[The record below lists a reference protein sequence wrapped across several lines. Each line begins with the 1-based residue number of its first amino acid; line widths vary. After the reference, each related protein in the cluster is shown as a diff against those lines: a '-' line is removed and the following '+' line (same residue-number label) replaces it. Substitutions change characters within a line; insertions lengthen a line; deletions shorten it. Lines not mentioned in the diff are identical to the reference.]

1 MDEGLAPGVGGIV
14 VSANFG
20 RPAAVNRIAA
30 RLLESGIELSRQ
42 PLLRA
47 AVQFAVEE
55 DPLGGRASAAAAV
68 DSLLGLG
75 PLEPLL
81 ADEAIAD
88 ILVNGPD
95 EIWVERAGRLERTPI
110 KFTDGASIAAAVERV
125 IAPLGLRLDHASPV
139 VDARLPDGSR
149 LHAVLPPIAP
159 DGPILAIRRFT
170 NIVGSLDALN
180 DLGALS
186 AEGVEC
192 LRSAVV
198 DRRNILVCGGTGT
211 GKTTLLNVLSAEIPA
226 GERVVTIED
235 AAELAL
241 IGHVVR
247 LESRAANSEGAG
259 AVSMQQ
265 LVRHGLRLR
274 PDRIVIGEVRG
285 AEAIDM
291 IQAMATG
298 HAGSMST
305 VHARDAAEA
314 LWRLELLAGGGDTG
328 LATDAIHALVRSGL
342 DLVVVMGRAGTSR
355 VVRQIV
361 EVEDDRLEVIG

>member
-1 MDEGLAPGVGGIV
+1 MGGRV
-14 VSANFG
+14 VNG
-20 RPAAVNRIAA
+20 REVSQGAVNRIAA
-30 RLLESGIELSRQ
+30 RLLDAGAELSRQ
-42 PLLRA
+42 PLLQA
-47 AVQFAVEE
+47 AIQIAAEE
-55 DPLGGRASAAAAV
+55 DPLGGRASAVAAV

-75 PLEPLL
+75 PLEPLV
-81 ADEAIAD
+81 ADETISD

-95 EIWVERAGRLERTPI
+95 EIWIERAGSLERSPVT
-110 KFTDGASIAAAVERV
+110 FSDQAAIATAVERV

-159 DGPILAIRRFT
+159 DGPIVAIRRFT
-170 NIVGSLDALN
+170 NVVGSIEALHG
-180 DLGALS
+180 LGAVS
-186 AEGVEC
+186 VEGVEM
-192 LRSAVV
+192 LRAAVA

-211 GKTTLLNVLSAEIPA
+211 GKTTLLNVLSGEIPP

-241 IGHVVR
+241 SGHIVR
-247 LESRAANSEGAG
+247 LESRPANSEGAG
-259 AVSMQQ
+259 SVSMQQ

-274 PDRIVIGEVRG
+274 PDRIVVGEVRG

-305 VHARDAAEA
+305 VHAKDAAEA
-314 LWRLELLAGGGDTG
+314 LWRLEVLAGGGDTG
-328 LATDAIHALVRSGL
+328 LAADAVRALLRSAL
-342 DLVVVMGRAGTSR
+342 DLVVVMAREGSTR

-361 EVEDDRLEVIG
+361 SVEADRLEVLL

>member
-1 MDEGLAPGVGGIV
+1 MSRG
-14 VSANFG
+14 
-20 RPAAVNRIAA
+20 AVNRIAA
-30 RLLESGIELSRQ
+30 RLLDAGTELSRQ
-42 PLLRA
+42 PLLQA
-47 AVQFAVEE
+47 ALQIAAEE
-55 DPLGGRASAAAAV
+55 DPLGGSASAVAAV

-75 PLEPLL
+75 PLESLV
-81 ADEAIAD
+81 ADETISD

-95 EIWVERAGRLERTPI
+95 EIWIERAGALE
-110 KFTDGASIAAAVERV
+110 KSAAAFTDRAAIAAAVERV

-159 DGPILAIRRFT
+159 DGPIVAIRRFT
-170 NIVGSLDALN
+170 NVVSSLEVLH

-186 AEGVEC
+186 VKGVEL
-192 LRSAVV
+192 LRAAVV
-198 DRRNILVCGGTGT
+198 DRQNILVCGGTGT
-211 GKTTLLNVLSAEIPA
+211 GKTTLLNVLSGEIPF

-235 AAELAL
+235 AAELSL
-241 IGHVVR
+241 SGHVVR

-259 AVSMQQ
+259 AVPMQQ

-274 PDRIVIGEVRG
+274 PDRIVVGEVRG

-305 VHARDAAEA
+305 VHAKDAAEA
-314 LWRLELLAGGGDTG
+314 LWRLEVLARGGESG
-328 LATDAIHALVRSGL
+328 LAADAVRSLLRSGL
-342 DLVVVMGRAGTSR
+342 DLVVVMAREGRAR

-361 EVEDDRLEVIG
+361 SVEAAGLEVVL

>member
-1 MDEGLAPGVGGIV
+1 V
-14 VSANFG
+14 
-20 RPAAVNRIAA
+20 RQAAVNRIAA
-30 RLLESGIELSRQ
+30 RLLDAGTELSRQ

-47 AVQFAVEE
+47 AIQIAAEE
-55 DPLGGRASAAAAV
+55 DPLGGRASAVAAV

-81 ADEAIAD
+81 ADETISD
-88 ILVNGPD
+88 ILVNGPS
-95 EIWVERAGRLERTPI
+95 EIWIERAGRLERTPVT
-110 KFTDGASIAAAVERV
+110 FADGTSIAAAVERV

-149 LHAVLPPIAP
+149 IHAVLPPVAP

-170 NIVGSLDALN
+170 NVVGSLDAL
-180 DLGALS
+180 LARGAL
-186 AEGVEC
+186 APEGAEC
-192 LRSAVV
+192 LRSAVE

-211 GKTTLLNVLSAEIPA
+211 GKTTLLNVLSSEISA

-241 IGHVVR
+241 SGHVVR

-265 LVRHGLRLR
+265 LVRYALRLR
-274 PDRIVIGEVRG
+274 PDRIIVGEVRG

-305 VHARDAAEA
+305 VHAKDATEA
-314 LWRLELLAGGGDTG
+314 LWRLEVLAGAGASG
-328 LATDAIHALVRSGL
+328 LAPDAVRALLRSGL
-342 DLVVVMGRAGTSR
+342 DLVVEMGRAGTSR

-361 EVEDDRLEVIG
+361 AVEADRLEVIV

>member
-1 MDEGLAPGVGGIV
+1 MGEGVAAGVGGV
-14 VSANFG
+14 MVN
-20 RPAAVNRIAA
+20 PAAINRIAA
-30 RLLESGIELSRQ
+30 RLLDAGTELNRR
-42 PLLRA
+42 PLLQA
-47 AVQFAVEE
+47 AIQIATEE
-55 DPLGGRASAAAAV
+55 DPLDGRASAVAAV

-81 ADEAIAD
+81 ADETISD
-88 ILVNGPD
+88 ILVNGPN
-95 EIWVERAGRLERTPI
+95 EVWVERSGRLERSPVA
-110 KFTDGASIAAAVERV
+110 FSDGSAIAAAVERV

-170 NIVGSLDALN
+170 NIVGSLEALH

-186 AEGVEC
+186 RDGVDC

-198 DRRNILVCGGTGT
+198 DRRNILVCGGTGA
-211 GKTTLLNVLSAEIPA
+211 GKTTLLNVLSSEIPA

-241 IGHVVR
+241 SGHVVR

-259 AVSMQQ
+259 SVSMQQ

-274 PDRIVIGEVRG
+274 PDRIIVGEVRG

-305 VHARDAAEA
+305 VHAKDAAEA
-314 LWRLELLAGGGDTG
+314 LWRLEILAGGGDSG
-328 LATDAIHALVRSGL
+328 LAADAVRALLRSGL
-342 DLVVVMGRAGTSR
+342 DLVVAMGREGTSR
-355 VVRQIV
+355 VVRQIAAV
-361 EVEDDRLEVIG
+361 EADRLEVIV